1 MLDIATAD
9 MAFEAF
15 GGSLGELFEN
25 CGRALTAVMT
35 DPAEVEP
42 KEKEEFSVGGHDLQ
56 SLLFDYLSELIY
68 LKDTK
73 GLIFSEFKVRIN
85 EDDFSLSCVARGE
98 VLDRRKHELKTEV
111 KAVTYHQMVVEELA
125 DKKTWRAQVV
135 LDT

>member
-15 GGSLGELFEN
+15 GGSVGELFEN

-35 DPAEVEP
+35 DPAKVEP
-42 KEKEEFSVGGHDLQ
+42 KEKEEFSVCGYDIK
-56 SLLFDYLSELIY
+56 SMLFDYLSELIY

-73 GLIFSEFKVRIN
+73 GLVFSKFKVKIQEGDGFRLFCKA
-85 EDDFSLSCVARGE
+85 EGE

-111 KAVTYHQMVVEELA
+111 KAATYHQMKVE
-125 DKKTWRAQVV
+125 KKAGRWRAQVV